1 MHDLEVEHQRCR
13 DYGRRIEVAHVV
25 HRHQLMIP
33 PQVAARKLS
42 RSHGSAGA
50 AGAGHAGG
58 AGGADGAAGAA
69 GAGHVGH
76 AGGADGAGHAGGAR
90 GAAGGAAGG
99 ADGAAGAGSKK
110 ITMCTLMQVQ
120 AKVLVGVWVVGW
132 LGVVDEHQ

>member
-58 AGGADGAAGAA
+58 AGGADGAAGA
-69 GAGHVGH
+69 
-76 AGGADGAGHAGGAR
+76 
-90 GAAGGAAGG
+90 
-99 ADGAAGAGSKK
+99 GSKK